1 MSEWRPIPR
10 VNANG
15 YRHGTAAALA
25 PKKNVGTCPAD
36 CPKKADKKHVF
47 STVFGK
53 TVCEY
58 CGCTKAAGGRRNTRR
73 QQRRNRNRSRR
84 QSN

>member
-1 MSEWRPIPR
+1 MSARP
-10 VNANG
+10 G
-15 YRHGTAAALA
+15 QWHQMHGVYNVAA
-25 PKKNVGTCPAD
+25 PKNVSNCPAD

-58 CGCTKAAGGRRNTRR
+58 CGCTKAAGGRRNNRTRR

-84 QSN
+84 QRN